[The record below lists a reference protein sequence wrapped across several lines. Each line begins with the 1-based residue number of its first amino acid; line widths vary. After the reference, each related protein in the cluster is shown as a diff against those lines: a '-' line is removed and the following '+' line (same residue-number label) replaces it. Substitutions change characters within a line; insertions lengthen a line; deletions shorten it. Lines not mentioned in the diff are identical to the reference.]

1 MTEYK
6 TAYKNI
12 TVTIRT
18 PERIMET
25 LKQDKINYI
34 YDLLATQCKSA
45 KQQESKK

>member
-34 YDLLATQCKSA
+34 YDLLATQCNA